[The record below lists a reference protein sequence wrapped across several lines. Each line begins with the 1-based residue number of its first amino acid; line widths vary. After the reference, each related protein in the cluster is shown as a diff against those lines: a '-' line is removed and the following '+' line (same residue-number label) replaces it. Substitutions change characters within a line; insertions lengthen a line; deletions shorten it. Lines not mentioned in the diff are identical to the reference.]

1 MITTIFICI
10 ALIVIILFFLQVMEV
25 KEQEDKPKIPA
36 REHKLPIA
44 HPLREPSKTHLDRI
58 DSPIRPS
65 YLLTNHE
72 KTMFGEIRQ
81 AVPECQIFVQVAL
94 GAILWTKSQGTRNK
108 FNRLIADFVVTDLYF
123 NILAV
128 IELDD
133 KSHDNK
139 QEKDAKRDAMVR
151 EAGYKVLRYRY
162 MPDKQKLRQDILG

>member
-1 MITTIFICI
+1 MSLIFT
-10 ALIVIILFFLQVMEV
+10 AFAIVIIVFVAIAIIKNSKKTNTYEYDNES
-25 KEQEDKPKIPA
+25 EQ
-36 REHKLPIA
+36 
-44 HPLREPSKTHLDRI
+44 SQ
-58 DSPIRPS
+58 SPIKPS

-81 AVPECQIFVQVAL
+81 AVPECLIFVQVAL
-94 GAILWTKSQGTRNK
+94 GAILWTKSYATRNK
-108 FNRLIADFVVTDLYF
+108 FNRLIADFVITDQNF

-139 QEKDAKRDAMVR
+139 QERDAQRDAMLR

>member
-1 MITTIFICI
+1 MTTIIIVAIIGF
-10 ALIVIILFFLQVMEV
+10 ALFLLFTKTQSSQSS
-25 KEQEDKPKIPA
+25 KTK
-36 REHKLPIA
+36 
-44 HPLREPSKTHLDRI
+44 EPSANI
-58 DSPIRPS
+58 DSPIKSS

-94 GAILWTKSQGTRNK
+94 GAILWTKSQSTRNK
-108 FNRLIADFVVTDLYF
+108 FNRLIADFVITDSNF
-123 NILAV
+123 NILAI

-151 EAGYKVLRYRY
+151 EAGYKVLRYRH
-162 MPDKQKLRQDILG
+162 MPNKQKLRQDILG

>member
-1 MITTIFICI
+1 MKILIIIIIITAI
-10 ALIVIILFFLQVMEV
+10 ALFLLLIKSKNNQSS
-25 KEQEDKPKIPA
+25 KA
-36 REHKLPIA
+36 RISTTKHNTPTQQPSISATKSDTPIK
-44 HPLREPSKTHLDRI
+44 S
-58 DSPIRPS
+58 S
-65 YLLTNHE
+65 YLLTHHE

-108 FNRLIADFVVTDLYF
+108 FNRLIADFVVTDNDF

-139 QEKDAKRDAMVR
+139 QEQDAKRDAMVR
-151 EAGYKVLRYRY
+151 EAGYKVLRYRH
-162 MPDKQKLRQDILG
+162 MPNKQQLRQDILA

>member
-1 MITTIFICI
+1 MKILMVVIIIAII
-10 ALIVIILFFLQVMEV
+10 ALLFV
-25 KEQEDKPKIPA
+25 KSKNSRLLVEK
-36 REHKLPIA
+36 KLTDN
-44 HPLREPSKTHLDRI
+44 R
-58 DSPIRPS
+58 DSPIKPS

-81 AVPECQIFVQVAL
+81 AVPECQIFIQVAL

-108 FNRLIADFVVTDLYF
+108 FNRLIADFVITDRYF

-151 EAGYKVLRYRY
+151 EAGYKVLRYRH
-162 MPDKQKLRQDILG
+162 MPDKQKLRQDIMS